1 MLLTSGL
8 IELILIFTRVAGMF
22 AMVPIFGAKNS
33 PTYFKI
39 GLIMFLSVILFP
51 LVEPVANFQVNTML
65 ELGYHMVI
73 ETLIGLSF
81 GLIITLM
88 MNAIYVAGLLVDR
101 NIGFA
106 MVNVISAQDEAQIP
120 VSANFYYLMIT
131 LIFIITY
138 AHHRVIK
145 AVYHSLQVIPIGG
158 GVLDSGTAGAFLNS
172 LSVSFVIGFKIAA
185 PFILTILI
193 VNIILGLLS
202 KAMPG
207 LNVFMVG
214 MPIKVLVGLG
224 IFLILIPYYIEIFK
238 NLIDLTFDH
247 LKMLMDLYQ

>member
-1 MLLTSGL
+1 MLLTTGL
-8 IELILIFTRVAGMF
+8 LELILIFTRIAGMF
-22 AMVPIFGAKNS
+22 AMVPIFGAQNT
-33 PTYFKI
+33 PAYFKI
-39 GLIMFLSVILFP
+39 GFIMFLSAVLFP
-51 LVEPVANFQVNTML
+51 LVQPTAGFQINTLM

-81 GLIITLM
+81 GLVITLM
-88 MNAIYVAGLLVDR
+88 MNAIYLAGLLVDR

-106 MVNVISAQDEAQIP
+106 MVSVISAQDEAQIP
-120 VSANFYYLMIT
+120 VSANFYYIMIT

-138 AHHRVIK
+138 AHHRVIR

-158 GVLDSGTAGAFLNS
+158 GVLDTGTAGVFVNS
-172 LSVSFVIGFKIAA
+172 ISVSFVIGYKIAA
-185 PFILTILI
+185 PFILTILV

-224 IFLILIPYYIEIFK
+224 IFVILTPYYIEFFK
-238 NLIDLTFDH
+238 NLVDLTFDH
-247 LKMLMDLYQ
+247 LKAVMDLYV